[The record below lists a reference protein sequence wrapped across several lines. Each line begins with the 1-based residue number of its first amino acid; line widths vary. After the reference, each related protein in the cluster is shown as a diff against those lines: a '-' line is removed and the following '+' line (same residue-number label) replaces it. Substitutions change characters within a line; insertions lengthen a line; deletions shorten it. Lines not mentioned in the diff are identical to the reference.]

1 MQALVEIAGQQYDVK
16 AKDVVKV
23 PHLNGNQGDF
33 VDFDKILLGKKGK
46 ETMIGTPY
54 LNGKITVKI
63 LEHGRDEKILVFK
76 KKRRKGYQKLNGH
89 RQRFTKVIVKSIDI
103 DDLGS
108 EEAEIEDIKTSSEV
122 EPEVVEPEEEK
133 VVFDDTAIADEE
145 DEKEI
150 EEEAEEQEDIV
161 SESEEE
167 EINDE
172 VKKDASE
179 EKMVFDDTVHPD
191 EDELKDNDENKK
203 DKE

>member
-33 VDFDKILLGKKGK
+33 VDFDKILIGKKGK

-63 LEHGRDEKILVFK
+63 LEHGRDKKVLVFK

-89 RQRFTKVIVKSIDI
+89 RQRFTKIVVKSIDI

-108 EEAEIEDIKTSSEV
+108 DEADIEEIKASSEV
-122 EPEVVEPEEEK
+122 EPEVVEPKDEK

-150 EEEAEEQEDIV
+150 EEEAGDQEDIV
-161 SESEEE
+161 SETEEE
-167 EINDE
+167 QINEE

-179 EKMVFDDTVHPD
+179 EKMVFDDTVHPE
-191 EDELKDNDENKK
+191 EDELEEDDENKK
-203 DKE
+203 ENE